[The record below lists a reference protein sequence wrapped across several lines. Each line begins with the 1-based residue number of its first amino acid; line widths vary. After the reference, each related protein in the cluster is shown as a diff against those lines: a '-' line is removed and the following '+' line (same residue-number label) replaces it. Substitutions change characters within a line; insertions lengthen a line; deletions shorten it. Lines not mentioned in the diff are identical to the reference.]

1 MTCHF
6 ARLLDDGEPIV
17 GLSGQ
22 LDSIK
27 MSAQTLSHAIYEL
40 FRLSGSSD
48 TGGAMVGTP
57 WMTYVSRFIAGRM
70 SVNCC
75 HILTL
80 AQYRNVSFS
89 SL

>member
-40 FRLSGSSD
+40 FRLDAEPEGD
-48 TGGAMVGTP
+48 RGLTN
-57 WMTYVSRFIAGRM
+57 RL
-70 SVNCC
+70 
-75 HILTL
+75 ILISNATRAL
-80 AQYRNVSFS
+80 SESCQNGLSQTHS
-89 SL
+89 

>member
-40 FRLSGSSD
+40 FRLVIAPGNQEGS
-48 TGGAMVGTP
+48 TTVVAP
-57 WMTYVSRFIAGRM
+57 
-70 SVNCC
+70 
-75 HILTL
+75 
-80 AQYRNVSFS
+80 
-89 SL
+89 

>member
-40 FRLSGSSD
+40 FRLD
-48 TGGAMVGTP
+48 VIHKFRDLRK
-57 WMTYVSRFIAGRM
+57 VKF
-70 SVNCC
+70 
-75 HILTL
+75 
-80 AQYRNVSFS
+80 
-89 SL
+89 